1 MTVLDNWG
9 IHPKGHRCHKCDVTQ
24 MFQSLRSHWNMG
36 CIWTVKEIRTQP
48 ICAHSDHHNWQL
60 LRCMAQCMCTDDKN
74 LFIGEDCDN
83 DGYYCGCI
91 LRKISTS
98 FTVLYSFVHSPC
110 IGSAVIQ
117 GMAWWKY
124 VNWHNLFSFQSSS
137 INVMPCKDWD
147 TWYSFGN
154 VPISMK

>member
-1 MTVLDNWG
+1 MTILDNWG

-36 CIWTVKEIRTQP
+36 CIWTVKEIRIQP

-60 LRCMAQCMCTDDKN
+60 FRYIAQCMCADDKN
-74 LFIGEDCDN
+74 LFIGEDKN
-83 DGYYCGCI
+83 
-91 LRKISTS
+91 ISTS
-98 FTVLYSFVHSPC
+98 FTGLYYIHLPC
-110 IGSAVIQ
+110 IGSTVIQ
-117 GMAWWKY
+117 GIAWWKY

-137 INVMPCKDWD
+137 RNVMPCKHWD

-154 VPISMK
+154 VPTSMK